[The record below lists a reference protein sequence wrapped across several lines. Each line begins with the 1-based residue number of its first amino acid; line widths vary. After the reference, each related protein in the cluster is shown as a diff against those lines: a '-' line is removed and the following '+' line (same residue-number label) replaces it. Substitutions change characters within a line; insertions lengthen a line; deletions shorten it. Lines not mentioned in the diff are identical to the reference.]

1 MRILLT
7 ALIMIPIM
15 ATAQI
20 RTDHKLHFLVGSTVA
35 STVMH
40 LPAIQKKTDFE
51 KVLYG
56 TVSATVVGLAGEF
69 VDSYSSTATMEA
81 SDIFYTYMGGLI
93 TSTINVYVIQKIGR
107 KKRKKR

>member
-1 MRILLT
+1 MKLLLT
-7 ALIMIPIM
+7 ALLFIPIL

-20 RTDHKLHFLVGSTVA
+20 RNDHKMHFLVGATVA

-40 LPAIQKKTDFE
+40 LPAIQRGTDLE

-56 TVSATVVGLAGEF
+56 TISATVVGLAGEF

-81 SDIFYTYMGGLI
+81 SDVFYTYMGGLI
-93 TSTINVYVIQKIGR
+93 TSTINVYVIQKIGKNKQ
-107 KKRKKR
+107 KKR

>member
-1 MRILLT
+1 MKLILTTL
-7 ALIMIPIM
+7 LLIPIF
-15 ATAQI
+15 ATGQI
-20 RTDHKLHFLVGSTVA
+20 RNDHKMHFLVGATVA

-51 KVLYG
+51 KVFYG
-56 TVSATVVGLAGEF
+56 TVSATV
-69 VDSYSSTATMEA
+69 EA
-81 SDIFYTYMGGLI
+81 SDVFYTYMGGLI